1 MKKYQYKTKIH
12 KSVGE
17 PDRSYREITG
27 NLLTMAKAGEFDM
40 IVHGCNCF
48 ATMGAGIAAEVAEVF
63 PEAKEAD
70 EKFSRTIPRSLA
82 KLGLYSKA
90 IIPLKGKKELTVVNA
105 YTQYQPG
112 PDFRMEALEKWIVKI
127 NAWIEHQAYIKEGYK
142 IGFPQIGCGIGGGDW
157 EEVKRTILDK
167 MHLKFDI
174 TFVYFDQPQV
184 RMMHKFHKFRMPED
198 NEESQPPQSM
208 NERWQQIKK
217 EIREMQ
223 NKGK

>member
-17 PDRSYREITG
+17 PDRSYQEITG

-70 EKFSRTIPRSLA
+70 EKFSKTIPRNMA

-90 IIPLKGKKELTVVNA
+90 IIPLRGERELTVVNA
-105 YTQYQPG
+105 YTQFMPG
-112 PDFRMEALEKWIVKI
+112 PDFRMTALDKWITKI
-127 NAWIEHQAYIKEGYK
+127 NAWIEHQEYIKGGYK

-157 EEVKRTILDK
+157 NEVKELILDK
-167 MHLKFDI
+167 MHEKFDI
-174 TFVYFDQPQV
+174 TFVYFK
-184 RMMHKFHKFRMPED
+184 RAYL
-198 NEESQPPQSM
+198 
-208 NERWQQIKK
+208 QQNRIQGVGFEYSNRVYRNGTIK
-217 EIREMQ
+217 
-223 NKGK
+223 G